1 MYYWYI
7 MIGCFLIALIAQS
20 AVTKSYNKYAQ
31 IENSRRMT
39 GETAARQFLDA
50 NGLTDVDIQ
59 ITNGILSDHYDVN
72 RKTLYLST
80 RVFRD
85 DSISSVA
92 IACHEAGHAIQ
103 DATGYKALTVRNQ
116 ILPIAAISNRFC
128 WIIIILGILFQSLTA
143 VYIGIGMFVLIAL
156 FQLITLPVEFNASKR
171 AMTYLEGNVLSYD
184 EVSGANQVL
193 RSAAMTYVA
202 ALLSSMLQIFYF
214 LSIFGG
220 RRR

>member
-1 MYYWYI
+1 

-20 AVTKSYNKYAQ
+20 AVTKAYNKYAQ

-103 DATGYKALTVRNQ
+103 DATGYKALTMRNQ

-143 VYIGIGMFVLIAL
+143 VYIGIGMFALIAL

>member
-50 NGLTDVDIQ
+50 NGVTDVDIQ

>member
-1 MYYWYI
+1 
-7 MIGCFLIALIAQS
+7 
-20 AVTKSYNKYAQ
+20 
-31 IENSRRMT
+31 
-39 GETAARQFLDA
+39 
-50 NGLTDVDIQ
+50 

-143 VYIGIGMFVLIAL
+143 VYIGIGMFALIAL

>member
-20 AVTKSYNKYAQ
+20 AVTKAYNKYAQ

-103 DATGYKALTVRNQ
+103 DATGYKALTMRNQ

-143 VYIGIGMFVLIAL
+143 VYIGIGMFALIAL

>member
-143 VYIGIGMFVLIAL
+143 VYIGIGMFALIAL

>member
-1 MYYWYI
+1 

-143 VYIGIGMFVLIAL
+143 VYIGIGMFALIAL